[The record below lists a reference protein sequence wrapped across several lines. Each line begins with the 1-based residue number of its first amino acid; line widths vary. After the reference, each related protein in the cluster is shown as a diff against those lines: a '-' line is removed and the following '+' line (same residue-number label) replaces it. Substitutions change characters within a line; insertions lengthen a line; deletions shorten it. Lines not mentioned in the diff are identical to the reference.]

1 MTTNASGT
9 GIFSAIAGFAG
20 RAAVAYRRRRTA
32 QIVADL
38 PEYLRK
44 DIGFYRDDRD
54 SAVR

>member
-1 MTTNASGT
+1 MTSNRFIGALT
-9 GIFSAIAGFAG
+9 GLAG
-20 RAAVAYRRRRTA
+20 RAAAAYRRHRTA

-54 SAVR
+54 MEIR

>member
-1 MTTNASGT
+1 MSANTSGT
-9 GIFSAIAGFAG
+9 GIFGVIAGLAG
-20 RAAVAYRRRRTA
+20 RAAVAYRRHRTA

-44 DIGFYRDDRD
+44 DIGFYRDDRN